1 MQYISVIISIYSI
14 VVTLNSLFIVQNK
27 DGYVMH
33 KMDIHNWTE
42 DSFITHLMYFLIIII
57 FYFF

>member
-27 DGYVMH
+27 DEYVMH
-33 KMDIHNWTE
+33 KRDIHNWTK
-42 DSFITHLMYFLIIII
+42 DSLHI
-57 FYFF
+57 